1 MSMGGYKKQH
11 DERYKLYIY
20 IYIIDKHVKNKII
33 NRYYLTTVHEH
44 ET

>member
-11 DERYKLYIY
+11 ERYKLYIY
-20 IYIIDKHVKNKII
+20 IDKHVKNKII
-33 NRYYLTTVHEH
+33 NRYYLTTVHEL